1 MLPGWFGFGSA
12 VREIG
17 AQSLAPLYRSS
28 PFFRT
33 TVSNMEMVLTKSS
46 MAIARRYSELVS
58 DRAIAEAVFARIED
72 EWKATVEAIL
82 AVTGQSVM
90 LERSPRLMNS
100 IRLRLPYIDALN
112 HLQVDLL
119 RRRRAGDDSEETR
132 RAIHMSI
139 NGVSAGLRNS
149 G

>member
-1 MLPGWFGFGSA
+1 MLPGWYGFGTA
-12 VREIG
+12 VGEMGIEHLR
-17 AQSLAPLYRSS
+17 PLYKTS

-33 TVSNMEMVLTKSS
+33 TVSNMEMVLAKSS
-46 MAIARRYSELVS
+46 LAIARRYSELVE
-58 DRAIAEAVFARIED
+58 DKDLAGAIFANIEK
-72 EWKATVEAIL
+72 EWHATVEAIL
-82 AVTGQSVM
+82 ALTEQRAL
-90 LERSPRLMNS
+90 LERSPKLMSS

-119 RRRRAGDDSEETR
+119 RRRRAGDDSEGTS

-139 NGVSAGLRNS
+139 NGISAGLRNS

>member
-1 MLPGWFGFGSA
+1 LL
-12 VREIG
+12 R
-17 AQSLAPLYRSS
+17 PLYKSS

-33 TVSNMEMVLTKSS
+33 TISNMEMVLAKSS
-46 MAIARRYSELVS
+46 LAIARRYSELVA
-58 DRAIAEAVFARIED
+58 DKVLAEMVFARIED
-72 EWKATVEAIL
+72 EWRATVDAVLAI
-82 AVTGQSVM
+82 TEQSVL
-90 LERSPRLMNS
+90 LERSPRLSNS

-119 RRRRAGDDSEETR
+119 RRRRAGDQSEGTL
-132 RAIHMSI
+132 RALHMSI

>member
-12 VREIG
+12 AREVG
-17 AQSLAPLYRSS
+17 TDLLRPLYKSS

-33 TVSNMEMVLTKSS
+33 TISNMEMVLAKSS
-46 MAIARRYSELVS
+46 LAIARRYSELVA
-58 DRAIAEAVFARIED
+58 DKVLAEMVFARIED
-72 EWKATVEAIL
+72 EWRATVDAVLAI
-82 AVTGQSVM
+82 TEQSVL
-90 LERSPRLMNS
+90 LERSPRLSNS

-119 RRRRAGDDSEETR
+119 RRRRAGDQSEGTL
-132 RAIHMSI
+132 RALHMSI

>member
-1 MLPGWFGFGSA
+1 MLPGWYGFGTA
-12 VREIG
+12 VRELG
-17 AQSLAPLYRSS
+17 ADSLRPLYNSS
-28 PFFRT
+28 PFLRT
-33 TVSNMEMVLTKSS
+33 TVSNMEMVLAKSS
-46 MAIARRYSELVS
+46 LGIAKRYSELVC
-58 DRAIAEAVFARIED
+58 DKTLAEAVFARIED
-72 EWKATVEAIL
+72 EWKATVDAIF
-82 AVTGQSVM
+82 AITGQSAL

-119 RRRRAGDDSEETR
+119 RRRRAGDDSMETR
-132 RAIHMSI
+132 RAIDMSI